1 MSRIL
6 VTGAA
11 GQLGSELTRALRRR
25 SGAGAV
31 VASDI
36 VSSDRFQGE
45 GPWEQLDIMDRERL
59 EEVVQ
64 TWQIRK
70 IYHLAAMLSAKAEEH
85 PKQSWRLNVDGLIH
99 VLDVAAAY
107 QFDEVF
113 WPSSIAVFGPDAPS
127 EGTPQDAAL
136 NPESV
141 YGISKVAG
149 EQWCAW
155 YHRKHGVDVRSL
167 RYPGLISYLTPPG
180 GGTTDYAV
188 ELYRHAAR
196 AEHWTCYLERGTRLP
211 MMYIDDAVRAAIQLM
226 EAPSERLTVRTS
238 YNITAVSFTPE
249 ELEQM
254 VRERI
259 PSFRIGYKPDFR
271 QEIAR
276 TWPAIIDDRVA
287 RDDWGWQHEF
297 GLERMTEEMLS
308 HLGEEGSD
316 TTGPS
321 D

>member
-11 GQLGSELTRALRRR
+11 GQLGSERTRALRRR
-25 SGAGAV
+25 AGAGAV

-113 WPSSIAVFGPDAPS
+113 WPSSIDRK
-127 EGTPQDAAL
+127 
-136 NPESV
+136 SV
-141 YGISKVAG
+141 VSGKSVDGRGRGVMSKK
-149 EQWCAW
+149 
-155 YHRKHGVDVRSL
+155 R
-167 RYPGLISYLTPPG
+167 
-180 GGTTDYAV
+180 
-188 ELYRHAAR
+188 
-196 AEHWTCYLERGTRLP
+196 
-211 MMYIDDAVRAAIQLM
+211 
-226 EAPSERLTVRTS
+226 
-238 YNITAVSFTPE
+238 
-249 ELEQM
+249 
-254 VRERI
+254 
-259 PSFRIGYKPDFR
+259 
-271 QEIAR
+271 
-276 TWPAIIDDRVA
+276 
-287 RDDWGWQHEF
+287 
-297 GLERMTEEMLS
+297 
-308 HLGEEGSD
+308 
-316 TTGPS
+316 
-321 D
+321 